1 MGRFSLLAPLLLA
14 SNGVLGA
21 KWIGEVKKVDGV
33 TYKCKC
39 YSDNA
44 CWPTHNDWDR
54 LNKTVDGTL
63 QLAIPPGAVCHN
75 NLGNDTSVYDA
86 VKCAETQA
94 NWLNEQWL
102 TDHPIAKLW
111 PLATNNT
118 CLPTDDPSTPC
129 TRGFYGRYV
138 IVAKTKEQ
146 IKAGVDFAQKR
157 NLRLIIRN
165 TGHDFMGRSTGYGS
179 LIINT
184 HSFKDVKFL
193 KKYTGPGDW
202 TGSAAIVGAGVQGRE
217 LYRQCFAQ
225 TPPVV
230 IVGGECPTVGWGGG
244 YIQGGGHGPLTGIY
258 GMGADNV
265 LSFDAITADGKY
277 VTANAKEHAD
287 LYWAL
292 KGGGPSTF
300 AVVVSITVK
309 TFPEMVT
316 SGTILDINSTHTTD
330 LEVFYKGFRIFH
342 NMANHFSSNQMFVYF
357 EQGPGP
363 GRLHV
368 APFHSPNKTLE
379 EHEALMEPLYN
390 ELDAA
395 KIPYSTYTRSFP
407 TFFEFYT
414 DMYEDEQPNQ
424 MSIVGGRMFTMAD
437 LEADADGIAD
447 SLIFT
452 AMPTATQLGFNVGHI
467 VSPGAAYPKV
477 DNAIHP
483 TWRNASSFVI
493 TNVIMNGDESWEV
506 KKEREAFNTNVMGK
520 AMRDVSPYGASYVN
534 EGDLEEPNWQEAYWG
549 SNYARLL
556 KIRKAWDPTD
566 NFGCQPV
573 QHHVLLVPNTEV
585 LLTSRDKESNTPY
598 LDLSGSED
606 FLASHVLRVPGGVG
620 PNGHVKDAGS
630 FRETRGKAKQF
641 TTANGRTV
649 IVKDAFVYS
658 NKGFKTLNQAQL
670 LTDSIFYPDS
680 FDAQP
685 WLVYFISRPLIGT
698 FEANPIIPATLEAK
712 HEAGDGLPN
721 EAGSS
726 ARGGSS
732 ASAPRK
738 KEVKSFTDLLNHFP
752 MIARQM
758 QPGLER
764 LFKEFGKELEKPLPA
779 TPSHASRRS
788 SMSSRRRGSLSSAE
802 TAPFS
807 IHSGMSQGPN
817 GFVSNLEISDEEDQ
831 MRRSLETAV
840 TAAIDLFQMVDKQQ
854 LSLLGAT
861 TDLTG
866 PIVERMIERYIAEQV
881 HHTILFP
888 RIQEIRQLEDADLE
902 RRTRQMVDIDISQVG
917 IDIGHGRKGK
927 QELAIRLSKA
937 VDMFKKM
944 GVAGS
949 PQEMLE
955 ILLAVQ
961 KDITMPD
968 ESQEKTPTNG
978 EPLSEKHDLLLTINA
993 DTLVSL
999 LLIVVIRAPVR
1010 HLQARLAYMRHFIFI
1025 DDVESGEMGYA
1036 LSTFE
1041 AVLSY
1046 LSQDSGGLRRASR
1059 RNRALWQATKAGD
1072 LATMQGILEPDKS
1085 FHADMDSFSDE
1096 SQTPPRHRPVRFA
1109 VSLSDLHSLG
1119 GTTVN
1124 GDHEPRRR
1132 RPSPSHDKSTYTDG
1146 PLAHIFPFQRAQT
1159 PPLPGRPK
1167 MKKRVSMDTRSM
1179 SSGSARSFRSRTTLD
1194 SRVSAIEGDVS
1205 IEKLTMTQGPEGES
1219 VLMMAI
1225 ESKQDKA
1232 LQYLLSLT
1240 EYYTPSHVFEDY
1252 NNEGTN
1258 LLSAAVQ
1265 LAYARTTDTILN
1277 YILNNSP
1284 SPEVLREYLMKSDSK
1299 GRCVAH
1305 YLFNQPRLID
1315 RIGHLLPWRL
1325 KDKNGQTPVFALCRS
1340 YDHEEYHDMVDKA
1353 LLAATYDQDDGQPL
1367 HLDEHVDN
1375 KGNSLLHII
1384 TDPQL
1389 ATKLL
1394 YRCDS
1399 DVNAT
1404 NDRQF
1409 TPLMVASKYGRTDMV
1424 RVLFQDPRVDLS
1436 CRDARG
1442 LTAVELAKD
1451 DDVRNRIDDLVLLSN
1466 EAGPDGRT
1474 TTVVRSFFV
1483 EDGTVRL
1490 VLKSGAP
1497 NDNKTITVTT
1507 CRRSSQDFENLAKWL
1522 AQEHP
1527 ASWLPAIHNMASPYL
1542 IPSRPSRSIL
1552 RDMQLRLD
1560 AFLKILLRHPT
1571 FSTHEMVWEFFLVPD
1586 IDSSML
1592 AERSAR
1598 KAELR
1603 VERLR
1608 EEYAPI
1614 YDVREVEL
1622 FVQHM
1627 RENIR
1632 ALHHASRA
1640 VLRRANKVRSAAS
1653 DLYDAAKI
1661 SNTAVHSLAFLP
1673 AKHLRAMDRY
1683 TKTLNQSEASPM
1695 AGFYYSMH
1703 AISSTINAI
1712 LDSLSRPST
1721 LITAMS
1727 TAQKAIDRHNLSV
1740 RRSDRWP
1747 LGLLDDA
1754 RSRVQRDAQEKMDKS
1769 KIELEDLGREL
1780 RYTQQVVAQEL
1791 ASWQENR
1798 VETGRTALK
1807 ELARKM
1813 CVAERARLESM
1824 KRAVRELGIGVS
1836 KSKAHLNGVA
1846 ETNGVAVQPDVSAPV
1861 LQHPRLDD
1869 VMEQHVED
1877 GPGAVEHREDEG
1889 VVLSS
1894 GGAAAEEMVP
1904 ADEVAHET
1912 RHPTNLAAA
1921 SEIE

>member
-1 MGRFSLLAPLLLA
+1 M
-14 SNGVLGA
+14 
-21 KWIGEVKKVDGV
+21 
-33 TYKCKC
+33 
-39 YSDNA
+39 
-44 CWPTHNDWDR
+44 
-54 LNKTVDGTL
+54 
-63 QLAIPPGAVCHN
+63 
-75 NLGNDTSVYDA
+75 
-86 VKCAETQA
+86 
-94 NWLNEQWL
+94 
-102 TDHPIAKLW
+102 
-111 PLATNNT
+111 
-118 CLPTDDPSTPC
+118 
-129 TRGFYGRYV
+129 
-138 IVAKTKEQ
+138 
-146 IKAGVDFAQKR
+146 
-157 NLRLIIRN
+157 
-165 TGHDFMGRSTGYGS
+165 
-179 LIINT
+179 
-184 HSFKDVKFL
+184 
-193 KKYTGPGDW
+193 
-202 TGSAAIVGAGVQGRE
+202 
-217 LYRQCFAQ
+217 
-225 TPPVV
+225 PPVLN
-230 IVGGECPTVGWGGG
+230 PF
-244 YIQGGGHGPLTGIY
+244 LR
-258 GMGADNV
+258 AFFR
-265 LSFDAITADGKY
+265 S
-277 VTANAKEHAD
+277 
-287 LYWAL
+287 AL
-292 KGGGPSTF
+292 PS
-300 AVVVSITVK
+300 
-309 TFPEMVT
+309 
-316 SGTILDINSTHTTD
+316 
-330 LEVFYKGFRIFH
+330 
-342 NMANHFSSNQMFVYF
+342 Q
-357 EQGPGP
+357 
-363 GRLHV
+363 
-368 APFHSPNKTLE
+368 
-379 EHEALMEPLYN
+379 
-390 ELDAA
+390 
-395 KIPYSTYTRSFP
+395 
-407 TFFEFYT
+407 
-414 DMYEDEQPNQ
+414 
-424 MSIVGGRMFTMAD
+424 
-437 LEADADGIAD
+437 
-447 SLIFT
+447 
-452 AMPTATQLGFNVGHI
+452 
-467 VSPGAAYPKV
+467 
-477 DNAIHP
+477 
-483 TWRNASSFVI
+483 
-493 TNVIMNGDESWEV
+493 
-506 KKEREAFNTNVMGK
+506 
-520 AMRDVSPYGASYVN
+520 
-534 EGDLEEPNWQEAYWG
+534 
-549 SNYARLL
+549 
-556 KIRKAWDPTD
+556 
-566 NFGCQPV
+566 CQPA
-573 QHHVLLVPNTEV
+573 QHHVLLVPTTEV
-585 LLTSRDKESNTPY
+585 LLTSRDKESNTSY
-598 LDLSGSED
+598 IDLSGSED

-620 PNGHVKDAGS
+620 PNNHPKDSGS

-649 IVKDAFVYS
+649 IVKDAFIYS

-670 LTDSIFYPDS
+670 LSDTIFYPDS

-698 FEANPIIPATLEAK
+698 FDANPIIPATLQPK
-712 HEAGDGLPN
+712 QDAGPGPGPGPSVA
-721 EAGSS
+721 AGPSGGASS
-726 ARGGSS
+726 SM
-732 ASAPRK
+732 PRK
-738 KEVKSFTDLLNHFP
+738 KEVKSFSDLLNHFP

-779 TPSHASRRS
+779 TPSQRSRRS
-788 SMSSRRRGSLSSAE
+788 SMSSRRRGSVSSGE
-802 TAPFS
+802 TTPFS
-807 IHSGMSQGPN
+807 IHSSMSHGTN

-888 RIQEIRQLEDADLE
+888 RIREIRLLEDTDLE

-944 GVAGS
+944 GVAGC

-955 ILLAVQ
+955 ILLSVQ
-961 KDITMPD
+961 KHITMPD
-968 ESQEKTPTNG
+968 ESQEKVVTNG
-978 EPLSEKHDLLLTINA
+978 EQMSEKQDHLLTINA

-1010 HLQARLAYMRHFIFI
+1010 HLQARLSYMRHFIFI

-1046 LSQDSGGLRRASR
+1046 LTTDSGGLRRASR
-1059 RNRALWQATKAGD
+1059 RNRALWQATKSGD
-1072 LATMQGILEPDKS
+1072 LETMQGILEPDRS
-1085 FHADMDSFSDE
+1085 FNPDLDSFSDE
-1096 SQTPPRHRPVRFA
+1096 SDTPPRNRQLRFA
-1109 VSLSDLHSLG
+1109 ASLSDLHSVG
-1119 GTTVN
+1119 GTTLN
-1124 GDHEPRRR
+1124 GDDEYSSRRR
-1132 RPSPSHDKSTYTDG
+1132 SISRDKSAHEDG

-1205 IEKLTMTQGPEGES
+1205 IEKLTMTQGPDGES
-1219 VLMMAI
+1219 VMMMAI
-1225 ESKQDKA
+1225 ENNQDKA

-1240 EYYTPSHVFEDY
+1240 EYYTPSYVFEDY

-1258 LLSAAVQ
+1258 LLSAAIQ
-1265 LAYARTTDTILN
+1265 LGHTRTTDTILN
-1277 YILNNSP
+1277 YILDNSP
-1284 SPEVLREYLMKSDSK
+1284 SPRALKEFLSRPDAK

-1315 RIGHLLPWRL
+1315 RIGHLLPWQL
-1325 KDKNGQTPVFALCRS
+1325 KDKNGQTPVFALARA
-1340 YDHEEYHDMVDKA
+1340 YDHDEYHDMVDKA
-1353 LLAATYDQDDGQPL
+1353 LLAATHYQDDGQPL

-1389 ATKLL
+1389 AAKLL

-1399 DVNAT
+1399 DANAT

-1436 CRDARG
+1436 YRDARG

-1527 ASWLPAIHNMASPYL
+1527 ASWLPVIHNLASPYL

-1632 ALHHASRA
+1632 ALHHASRS
-1640 VLRRANKVRSAAS
+1640 VLRRANKVRASAS
-1653 DLYDAAKI
+1653 DLNDAAKI
-1661 SNTAVHSLAFLP
+1661 SNTAMHSLTFLP
-1673 AKHLRAMDRY
+1673 EVHLKALDRY
-1683 TKTLNQSEASPM
+1683 TACLKQSDASPM
-1695 AGFYYSMH
+1695 SGFYYSMH
-1703 AISSTINAI
+1703 AISSTITAI
-1712 LDSLSRPST
+1712 LTALSRPST
-1721 LITAMS
+1721 IITQMA
-1727 TAQKAIDRHNLSV
+1727 TTQKSIDRHNLSV

-1754 RSRVQRDAQEKMDKS
+1754 RSRVQRDAQDKMDKS
-1769 KIELEDLGREL
+1769 RGELEDLGREL

-1798 VETGRTALK
+1798 VETGKNALR

-1813 CVAERARLESM
+1813 VVVERARLESM
-1824 KRAVRELGIGVS
+1824 KRAVRGLGIGVEEVV
-1836 KSKAHLNGVA
+1836 GVA
-1846 ETNGVAVQPDVSAPV
+1846 ESTSHHHHQQQHGGIMANGGLVNGFADRHHHGHGIDVAGPLPTVEQGRFHDVT
-1861 LQHPRLDD
+1861 DED
-1869 VMEQHVED
+1869 VEE
-1877 GPGAVEHREDEG
+1877 GPGAVEDSEAEG
-1889 VVLSS
+1889 VVLSN
-1894 GGAAAEEMVP
+1894 GEVAAEEVPP
-1904 ADEVAHET
+1904 ADE
-1912 RHPTNLAAA
+1912 LAQE
-1921 SEIE
+1921 SIMSMGGPGD

>member
-1 MGRFSLLAPLLLA
+1 L
-14 SNGVLGA
+14 
-21 KWIGEVKKVDGV
+21 
-33 TYKCKC
+33 
-39 YSDNA
+39 
-44 CWPTHNDWDR
+44 
-54 LNKTVDGTL
+54 
-63 QLAIPPGAVCHN
+63 
-75 NLGNDTSVYDA
+75 NDT
-86 VKCAETQA
+86 
-94 NWLNEQWL
+94 
-102 TDHPIAKLW
+102 
-111 PLATNNT
+111 
-118 CLPTDDPSTPC
+118 
-129 TRGFYGRYV
+129 
-138 IVAKTKEQ
+138 
-146 IKAGVDFAQKR
+146 
-157 NLRLIIRN
+157 
-165 TGHDFMGRSTGYGS
+165 
-179 LIINT
+179 
-184 HSFKDVKFL
+184 
-193 KKYTGPGDW
+193 
-202 TGSAAIVGAGVQGRE
+202 
-217 LYRQCFAQ
+217 
-225 TPPVV
+225 
-230 IVGGECPTVGWGGG
+230 
-244 YIQGGGHGPLTGIY
+244 
-258 GMGADNV
+258 
-265 LSFDAITADGKY
+265 
-277 VTANAKEHAD
+277 
-287 LYWAL
+287 
-292 KGGGPSTF
+292 
-300 AVVVSITVK
+300 
-309 TFPEMVT
+309 
-316 SGTILDINSTHTTD
+316 
-330 LEVFYKGFRIFH
+330 
-342 NMANHFSSNQMFVYF
+342 
-357 EQGPGP
+357 
-363 GRLHV
+363 
-368 APFHSPNKTLE
+368 
-379 EHEALMEPLYN
+379 
-390 ELDAA
+390 
-395 KIPYSTYTRSFP
+395 
-407 TFFEFYT
+407 
-414 DMYEDEQPNQ
+414 
-424 MSIVGGRMFTMAD
+424 
-437 LEADADGIAD
+437 
-447 SLIFT
+447 
-452 AMPTATQLGFNVGHI
+452 
-467 VSPGAAYPKV
+467 
-477 DNAIHP
+477 
-483 TWRNASSFVI
+483 
-493 TNVIMNGDESWEV
+493 
-506 KKEREAFNTNVMGK
+506 
-520 AMRDVSPYGASYVN
+520 
-534 EGDLEEPNWQEAYWG
+534 
-549 SNYARLL
+549 
-556 KIRKAWDPTD
+556 
-566 NFGCQPV
+566 
-573 QHHVLLVPNTEV
+573 
-585 LLTSRDKESNTPY
+585 
-598 LDLSGSED
+598 
-606 FLASHVLRVPGGVG
+606 
-620 PNGHVKDAGS
+620 
-630 FRETRGKAKQF
+630 
-641 TTANGRTV
+641 
-649 IVKDAFVYS
+649 
-658 NKGFKTLNQAQL
+658 
-670 LTDSIFYPDS
+670 IFYPDS

-685 WLVYFISRPLIGT
+685 WLIYFISRPLIGT
-698 FEANPIIPATLEAK
+698 FEANPMIPATLEVKKDVA
-712 HEAGDGLPN
+712 AGPSNSAGPSGS
-721 EAGSS
+721 AGSS
-726 ARGGSS
+726 I
-732 ASAPRK
+732 PRK
-738 KEVKSFTDLLNHFP
+738 KEVKSFSDLLNHFP

-764 LFKEFGKELEKPLPA
+764 LFREFGKELEKPLPA
-779 TPSHASRRS
+779 TPSQRSRRS
-788 SMSSRRRGSLSSAE
+788 SMSSRRRGSTSSAE
-802 TAPFS
+802 TAPLS
-807 IHSGMSQGPN
+807 MHSSMSHGPN
-817 GFVSNLEISDEEDQ
+817 GFVSNLEISEEEDQ

-888 RIQEIRQLEDADLE
+888 RIQEIRQLEDVELE

-917 IDIGHGRKGK
+917 IDIGHGRRGK

-955 ILLAVQ
+955 ILLGVQ
-961 KDITMPD
+961 KHITMPN
-968 ESQEKTPTNG
+968 ESQEKTMTNG
-978 EPLSEKHDLLLTINA
+978 EPLSEKRDHLLTINA

-999 LLIVVIRAPVR
+999 LLVVVIRAPVR
-1010 HLQARLAYMRHFIFI
+1010 HLQARLSYMRHFIFI

-1046 LSQDSGGLRRASR
+1046 LTTDSGGLRRASR
-1059 RNRALWQATKAGD
+1059 RNRALWQATKSGD
-1072 LATMQGILEPDKS
+1072 LATMQGILEPDRS

-1096 SQTPPRHRPVRFA
+1096 SDTMASRMKVIRFA
-1109 VSLSDLHSLG
+1109 ASESDLHSLG
-1119 GTTVN
+1119 GTTMN
-1124 GDHEPRRR
+1124 GDYHKRRR
-1132 RPSPSHDKSTYTDG
+1132 KRSPSHDNSTHEDG

-1225 ESKQDKA
+1225 ESEQDKA

-1240 EYYTPSHVFEDY
+1240 EYYTPQYVFEDY

-1258 LLSAAVQ
+1258 LLSAAIQ
-1265 LAYARTTDTILN
+1265 LAYPRTTDTMLN
-1277 YILNNSP
+1277 YILDNSP
-1284 SPEVLREYLMKSDSK
+1284 SPETLNEYLAKPDSK

-1340 YDHEEYHDMVDKA
+1340 YDHDEYHDMVDKA
-1353 LLAATYDQDDGQPL
+1353 LLAATHDQDDGQPL

-1389 ATKLL
+1389 AAKLL

-1399 DVNAT
+1399 DANAT

-1436 CRDARG
+1436 YRDARG

-1451 DDVRNRIDDLVLLSN
+1451 DDVRNRIDDLVLLAN
-1466 EAGPDGRT
+1466 EPGPDGRT

-1527 ASWLPAIHNMASPYL
+1527 ASWLPVIHNLASPYL

-1552 RDMQLRLD
+1552 RDVQLRLD

-1586 IDSSML
+1586 IDSTML

-1632 ALHHASRA
+1632 ALHHASRS

-1653 DLYDAAKI
+1653 DLNDAAKI
-1661 SNTAVHSLAFLP
+1661 ANTAVHSLTFLP
-1673 AKHLRAMDRY
+1673 PKHLKAMERY
-1683 TKTLNQSEASPM
+1683 TKTLHQSEASPIS
-1695 AGFYYSMH
+1695 GFYYSMQ
-1703 AISSTINAI
+1703 AISSTITAI
-1712 LDSLSRPST
+1712 LTALSRPST
-1721 LITAMS
+1721 LITNMS
-1727 TAQKAIDRHNLSV
+1727 NTQKAIDRHNLSV

-1798 VETGRTALK
+1798 VETGRNALR
-1807 ELARKM
+1807 ELARRM
-1813 CVAERARLESM
+1813 CVVERARLESM
-1824 KRAVRELGIGVS
+1824 KRAVRELGIGVP
-1836 KSKAHLNGVA
+1836 KTEVNGGRP
-1846 ETNGVAVQPDVSAPV
+1846 NGVAVDRDGGLLVAEAV
-1861 LQHPRLDD
+1861 T
-1869 VMEQHVED
+1869 EQGRFEEVTDELVEE
-1877 GPGAVEHREDEG
+1877 GPGAVEDMEEEG
-1889 VVLSS
+1889 MVLSS
-1894 GGAAAEEMVP
+1894 GQVATKDAP
-1904 ADEVAHET
+1904 LADE
-1912 RHPTNLAAA
+1912 LAVAA
-1921 SEIE
+1921 SSASSESQSNGTTT